1 MTTQTISTKTRLRL
15 LLLVGAVVTLAL
27 PASAIGRPQLAP
39 ASAPVGAICTTGTPF
54 NLRATSGY
62 IYTPDGN
69 SVFMW
74 GYTTN
79 PGSFQMPGPILCVN
93 QGQTVNITLNNPTKP
108 NGG

>member
-15 LLLVGAVVTLAL
+15 LLLVGAVVVLAL

-39 ASAPVGAICTTGTPF
+39 ASAPIGAVCNTGPSFT
-54 NLRATSGY
+54 LSTAAGY

-69 SVFMW
+69 TVFMW
-74 GYTTN
+74 GYRLN
-79 PGSFQMPGPILCVN
+79 GGSFQMPGPVLCVT

-108 NGG
+108 N